1 MIIFPAVD
9 IQKGKAVRLK
19 QGRKDDATVYG
30 EDPLEMAR
38 CWREQGAEWL
48 HVIDLDAAFNGK
60 SDNAFIIGQISRE
73 LGLPVQAGGGIR
85 DVETAAR
92 YLDAGVTRLITGT
105 VALEDEK
112 TFAQMCAEFP
122 GRIGVSLDA
131 RNGILQS
138 RGWVKDAGKKAADV
152 LPRLEDAGAAFIIYT
167 DIERDG
173 MESGLNFEALGK
185 LLKISSLPIIAAGGV
200 ANLEDVRKAYEAF
213 GNHPGFEGIV
223 SGRAIYEKSLDLA
236 EAIAWLKN
244 RPAS

>member
-9 IQKGKAVRLK
+9 IQNGKAVRLK
-19 QGRKDDATVYG
+19 QGRKDESTVYG
-30 EDPLEMAR
+30 GDPLEMAR
-38 CWREQGAEWL
+38 HWCEMGAEWL

-60 SDNAFIIGQISRE
+60 SDNAAVIGQIGRE

-92 YLDAGVTRLITGT
+92 YLEAGVTRLITGT
-105 VALEDEK
+105 VALEDAN

-131 RNGILQS
+131 RGGVLQS
-138 RGWVKDAGKKAADV
+138 RGWVKDAGKKVADV

-173 MESGLNFEALGK
+173 TQTGLNIEALGK
-185 LLKISSLPIIAAGGV
+185 LLEISSLPIIAAGGV
-200 ANLEDVRKAYEAF
+200 ANMADVRAAYEAF
-213 GNHPGFEGIV
+213 GNNSRFEGIV

-236 EAIAWLKN
+236 EAVSWLKT
-244 RPAS
+244 RLAS

>member
-9 IQKGKAVRLK
+9 IQNGRAVRLR

-38 CWREQGAEWL
+38 RWREQGAEWL

-60 SDNAFIIGQISRE
+60 SDNAAIIGQISRE
-73 LGLPVQAGGGIR
+73 SGLPVQAGGGIR

-92 YLDAGVTRLITGT
+92 YLEAGVARLITGT

-131 RNGILQS
+131 RAGILQS
-138 RGWVKDAGKKAADV
+138 RGWVKDAGKRAVDI

-173 MESGLNFEALGK
+173 MQRGLNFEALAN
-185 LLKISSLPIIAAGGV
+185 LLEISGLPLIAAGGV
-200 ANLEDVRKAYEAF
+200 ANMADVREAYEAF
-213 GNHPGFEGIV
+213 GSHPAFAGIV

-236 EAIAWLKN
+236 EAVSWLKA
-244 RPAS
+244 RDAS